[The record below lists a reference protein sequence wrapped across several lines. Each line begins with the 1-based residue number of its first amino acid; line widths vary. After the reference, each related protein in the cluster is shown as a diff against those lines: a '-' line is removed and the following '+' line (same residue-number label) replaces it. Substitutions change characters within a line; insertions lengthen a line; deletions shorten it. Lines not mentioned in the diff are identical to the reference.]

1 MNRHSVLLVEDEPLV
16 RAYLKQALTVI
27 GVTVVA
33 YEDVSAAIDSLD
45 KEIPSVVITDC
56 NLPGESGTDLIRPI
70 VDRRLMIPIIGIS
83 AEHYRGIEMMEA
95 GAAVFLEKPI
105 EVETLLEVETLHKV
119 LMQVLGQ

>member
-56 NLPGESGTDLIRPI
+56 NLPGESGTDLIRVI

-105 EVETLLEVETLHKV
+105 EVETLHKV